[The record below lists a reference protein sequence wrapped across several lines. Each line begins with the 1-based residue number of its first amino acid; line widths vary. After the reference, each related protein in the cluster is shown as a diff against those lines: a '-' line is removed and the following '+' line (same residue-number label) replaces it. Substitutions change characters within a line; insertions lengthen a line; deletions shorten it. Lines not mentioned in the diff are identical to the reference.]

1 MFSICVGPKEVSQV
15 TMYFDVQLSTW
26 GFGPLL
32 SGDFLSVMI
41 FSSSAQEFY
50 RNGPLAAQHA
60 HLDLELIHMRN
71 ASSFTGLLPEAWGLQ
86 PMSSGVADLV
96 Y

>member
-1 MFSICVGPKEVSQV
+1 MFPK
-15 TMYFDVQLSTW
+15 
-26 GFGPLL
+26 L
-32 SGDFLSVMI
+32 SGGFLSVLI
-41 FSSSAQEFY
+41 LSSSAQEFY

-60 HLDLELIHMRN
+60 HLDLEVIHMRN
-71 ASSFTGLLPEAWGLQ
+71 ESNFTGLLPELWGLQ